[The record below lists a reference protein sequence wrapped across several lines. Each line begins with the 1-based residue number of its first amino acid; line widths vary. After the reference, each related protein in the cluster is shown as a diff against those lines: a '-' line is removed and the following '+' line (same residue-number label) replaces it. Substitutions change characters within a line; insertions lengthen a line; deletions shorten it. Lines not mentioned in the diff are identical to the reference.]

1 MSSKPD
7 VQAERRGQILD
18 AAEKVF
24 SRLGFNKARMDD
36 IAAESSLSKGA
47 LYWYYKSKD
56 AIIQA
61 LLDRIFD
68 GEMGELEALLEAE
81 GSASER
87 LRIISQTA
95 VKEIRLFE
103 HRMPLGYEFITLAA
117 RHKVVRKTLRG
128 YYQRMHD
135 ILSQIIQQGID
146 SGEFSRIDAGDAA
159 LTIMGTI
166 EGIALF
172 WFIDHDWVDWESLG
186 ETPMKIVLDGLS
198 GREG

>member
-7 VQAERRGQILD
+7 VRAERREQILY

-61 LLDRIFD
+61 LLDRILD
-68 GEMGELEALLEAE
+68 GEMRELEGLVDAE

-87 LRIISQTA
+87 LHIISLAA
-95 VKEIRLFE
+95 VREIRLFE

-117 RHKVVRKTLRG
+117 RHKVVRNTLRG
-128 YYQRMHD
+128 YYRRMHD
-135 ILSQIIQQGID
+135 LLSQIIQQGID
-146 SGEFSRIDAGDAA
+146 SSEFALIDAHDAA

-172 WFIDHDWVDWESLG
+172 WFIDPEWVDWDSLG
-186 ETPMKIVLDGLS
+186 ETPVEIMLDGLR